1 MDVKV
6 LFQFEG
12 GNIDTLSI
20 TSKDNSK
27 MSEVISS
34 LAKKVQSDIN
44 LKDYIFLY
52 NGTMINTDLT
62 IAQIRKAPKEDMI
75 INVKQS
81 SKLMKCP
88 RCDGGTCFIK
98 IENYGVKFFG
108 CEREGHL
115 PEARQFE
122 DYEDSQKMN
131 YNKIKCKIGENFINV

>member
-20 TSKDNSK
+20 PSKDNSK

-34 LAKKVQSDIN
+34 LAKKVQPDIN

-75 INVKQS
+75 IKA
-81 SKLMKCP
+81 K
-88 RCDGGTCFIK
+88 FK
-98 IENYGVKFFG
+98 INEM
-108 CEREGHL
+108 
-115 PEARQFE
+115 P
-122 DYEDSQKMN
+122 
-131 YNKIKCKIGENFINV
+131 